1 MRCGK
6 DTHNRNIALPKN
18 TSEIMKKPFLAFLLL
33 FFVKMTFAQYD
44 PKALETLDAMSKKYK
59 SIPAFEANIS
69 YTLTNDVEK
78 INEEFKG
85 KITVKGDKY
94 RLVLPEQEVINNG
107 TTMWT
112 YLPEAKEV
120 NIDNYDPNSD
130 EINPSKIYDIYK
142 KNFKYLYLAD
152 KTEGGVVCEE
162 IDLVPEKKDAQF
174 FKIKMYI
181 NKKDKSIQ
189 SWTMFD
195 KSGNRYKYTLTKF
208 NPNANVADAFFSFD
222 PKKYPGVEVIDLR

>member
-1 MRCGK
+1 
-6 DTHNRNIALPKN
+6 
-18 TSEIMKKPFLAFLLL
+18 MKKSLLAILLL
-33 FFVKMTFAQYD
+33 SFVKLTFAQYD

-78 INEEFKG
+78 ISEEFKG

-107 TTMWT
+107 TTVWT

-130 EINPSKIYDIYK
+130 EVNPSKIYETYK
-142 KNFKYLYLAD
+142 KGYKYLYIQD
-152 KTEGGVVCEE
+152 KNEGGVLCEE
-162 IDLVPEKKDAQF
+162 IDLVPEKKDPQYY
-174 FKIKMYI
+174 KVKMFI

-189 SWTMFD
+189 SFTMFD
-195 KSGNRYKYTLTKF
+195 KGGNRYKYTLSKF
-208 NPNANVADAFFSFD
+208 NPNAAIADAYFAFD